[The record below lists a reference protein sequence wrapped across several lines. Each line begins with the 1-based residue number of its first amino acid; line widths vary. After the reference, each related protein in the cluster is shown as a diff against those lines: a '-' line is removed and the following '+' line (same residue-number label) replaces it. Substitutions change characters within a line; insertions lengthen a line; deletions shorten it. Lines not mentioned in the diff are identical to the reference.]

1 MFSFGNGKENIAYVV
16 GFNRISALFMKRMD
30 FYASFS
36 GFGPVFWYLEGDL
49 IVQFFLFSNCDLS
62 ILQTI
67 FEQSFEKK

>member
-49 IVQFFLFSNCDLS
+49 IDQFFFILELRS
-62 ILQTI
+62 INFANNI
-67 FEQSFEKK
+67 